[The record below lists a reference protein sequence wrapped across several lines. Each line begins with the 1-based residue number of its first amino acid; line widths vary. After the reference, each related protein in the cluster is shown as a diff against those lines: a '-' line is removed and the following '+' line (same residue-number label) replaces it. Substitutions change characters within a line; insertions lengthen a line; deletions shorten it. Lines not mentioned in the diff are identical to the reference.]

1 MSSNVQEHHC
11 VASTA
16 PAPALRAAAAPLG
29 AGRPAALGT
38 LRWAGGAITHH
49 RDPLGCDDATPGM
62 PHPLLSAPTPMHATV
77 TRSPI
82 LPGIFLSL
90 NMRPG
95 CWQLPVLPMTRCE
108 REFPCVALPP
118 LKFQS
123 FMTPWKPLPLLVPH
137 TSTSCPGTKCR
148 ALIRVPAGSSASA
161 DTRNSPS
168 FRLGSTPALPTCPA
182 VDLFT
187 RLGLATPT
195 PSCSAV

>member
-49 RDPLGCDDATPGM
+49 L
-62 PHPLLSAPTPMHATV
+62 HATV

-108 REFPCVALPP
+108 RVSVHA
-118 LKFQS
+118 
-123 FMTPWKPLPLLVPH
+123 PLL
-137 TSTSCPGTKCR
+137 
-148 ALIRVPAGSSASA
+148 
-161 DTRNSPS
+161 
-168 FRLGSTPALPTCPA
+168 PALHHALEALT
-182 VDLFT
+182 
-187 RLGLATPT
+187 LAGAADVHQRHARHKEAEGAGG
-195 PSCSAV
+195 CGRRREEAGVGGRRMW